1 MLLAESTRL
10 LLEKHTRKC
19 KFREVFNSLDFYFMV
34 EINMCHTFKLPCE
47 DGSENVWITPSFS
60 LLPENIRT

>member
-1 MLLAESTRL
+1 
-10 LLEKHTRKC
+10 
-19 KFREVFNSLDFYFMV
+19 MV